1 MITTDQRREISI
13 EDVDTADV
21 DEVEFAVGEV
31 EDCAAAARAEVDIVL
46 LSAEDGVVVV
56 EVSGYYEDMGAF
68 NRRWED

>member
-13 EDVDTADV
+13 ENVDTTDV
-21 DEVEFAVGEV
+21 EEIDFVVDDVEQ
-31 EDCAAAARAEVDIVL
+31 CAAQAQAEVNVVL
-46 LSAEDGVVVV
+46 LSAADGVVVI